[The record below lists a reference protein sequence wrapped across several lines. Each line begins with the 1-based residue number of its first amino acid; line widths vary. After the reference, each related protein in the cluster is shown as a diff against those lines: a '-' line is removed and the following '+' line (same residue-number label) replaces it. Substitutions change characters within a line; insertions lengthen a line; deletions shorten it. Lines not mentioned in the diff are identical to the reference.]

1 MISCEMHY
9 HISWEN
15 KCIIDMYDMSNFKV
29 KLCYINTMLR
39 GNVKDKDVNGG
50 KVFWVFEKQ
59 SGT

>member
-1 MISCEMHY
+1 MMSCEMHY

-39 GNVKDKDVNGG
+39 GNVKDKDVNAGN
-50 KVFWVFEKQ
+50 VF
-59 SGT
+59 